1 MEEELERKIFYRKD
15 YPDVKKM
22 EADAEK
28 FAKKMRLQYADC
40 LVTKE
45 YVNAVNILVRVTTVR
60 MLYKSDRYIERQ
72 RVRER
77 DRSSSRG
84 RGRSRDM
91 ERGRSG
97 GGRSRTR

>member
-1 MEEELERKIFYRKD
+1 MEEELERKIFYKKD

-22 EADAEK
+22 EADAES
-28 FAKKMRLQYADC
+28 FAKKMRLQYSDC

-45 YVNAVNILVRVTTVR
+45 YVNGVNILVRVTTVR
-60 MLYKSDRYIERQ
+60 VLYRSDRYIERQ
-72 RVRER
+72 RIRER
-77 DRSSSRG
+77 ERSATHG
-84 RGRSRDM
+84 RGKSRDM